1 MIIGFHGVKGSG
13 KDTAAQYL
21 IDNYG
26 FQKIAFADKLKEAV
40 ANLFNVP
47 IEKVDEWKE
56 DREYE
61 IPLTEVNLDIGGTV
75 EYTYSWREFLQ
86 RFGTEMGRDT
96 FGKDFWVNQ
105 WEDSLYKLSD
115 FPDELNIV
123 VTDVRFQN
131 ECHTIHRLDG
141 IVFRI
146 VRPGYSSDGHASE
159 MRLPDIIMDGEIE
172 NSGTIE
178 ELHKDVETIYQETL
192 QHAV

>member
-40 ANLFNVP
+40 ANLFNFP

>member
-21 IDNYG
+21 IDNHG

-86 RFGTEMGRDT
+86 RFGTEMGRNT

-131 ECHTIHRLDG
+131 ECHTLHRLDG

-146 VRPGYSSDGHASE
+146 VRPGYGSDGHASE
-159 MRLPDIIMDGEIE
+159 MRLPDIIMNGEIE